1 MFRILV
7 VDDQSD
13 VRAMIAMVLRVHHFE
28 IVEAASGAAALKAF
42 EDSRSDSRFDLAIVD
57 IFLQGTNG
65 FDVISM
71 MRERVPDLPVIAIS
85 GMTTLDFLS
94 TSPEL
99 ANVVCLQKP
108 FRPNELVRAVEAARE
123 LSRPMVAGKADVT

>member
-42 EDSRSDSRFDLAIVD
+42 EDSKSDSRFDLAIVD

-71 MRERVPDLPVIAIS
+71 MRERVPDLPVVAIS
-85 GMTTLDFLS
+85 GMTTLDFLAA
-94 TSPEL
+94 SPEL

-108 FRPNELVRAVEAARE
+108 FRPNELVRAVEAAQA
-123 LSRPMVAGKADVT
+123 LSRPSVAGKADVT